1 MTPEQLEAMQQP
13 DEQKR
18 GGADEIN
25 GMAEVM
31 AVSYT
36 HLDVYKRQHLIRPV
50 ESSRTESLMEDR
62 FMSGLVR
69 RLPSGELTAWVMST
83 AISLSLIHILIS
95 ISLKMSSR
103 RANLSL

>member
-31 AVSYT
+31 VGPLADAIATSPI
-36 HLDVYKRQHLIRPV
+36 L
-50 ESSRTESLMEDR
+50 EDD
-62 FMSGLVR
+62 R
-69 RLPSGELTAWVMST
+69 RICCG
-83 AISLSLIHILIS
+83 
-95 ISLKMSSR
+95 K
-103 RANLSL
+103 